1 MNNEQVATTIL
12 NQLGGKRFIAFTG
25 STNFAAVNKSLIM
38 RLARNRSKATHLKIQ
53 LNSLDLYDV
62 HFIKA
67 GKEFQEVKVYNNVY
81 CDQLESIFCETTG
94 LCTRF

>member
-1 MNNEQVATTIL
+1 MNNVEVATTIL

-25 STNFAAVNKSLIM
+25 STNFAAVNKALIM
-38 RLARNRSKATHLKIQ
+38 KLKKNQSKATHLRIQ

-67 GKEFQEVKVYNNVY
+67 GKQLQEVRVYNNVY
-81 CDQLESIFCETTG
+81 CDQLQEIFCSVTG
-94 LCTRF
+94 FYTKF

>member
-1 MNNEQVATTIL
+1 MNNVQTATAIL

-25 STNFAAVNKSLIM
+25 STNFVAVNKGLIM
-38 RLARNRSKATHLKIQ
+38 KLCRNRSKATHLKIQ

-67 GKEFQEVKVYNNVY
+67 GKELQEVRVYNNVY
-81 CDQLESIFCETTG
+81 CDQLEQIFCNTTG
-94 LCTRF
+94 FYTKF